1 MENIDKLYDELEKY
15 QNVLYRIK
23 QEGFDYCFKNYSS
36 WKEIEDETFHKL
48 RQDYLDISN
57 ALVEYVNGKIMEIQD
72 NIDEE
77 Q

>member
-1 MENIDKLYDELEKY
+1 MEKIDKLYDELEKY

-23 QEGFDYCFKNYSS
+23 QEGFDYCFKHYSS

-48 RQDYLDISN
+48 RQDYLDISS
-57 ALVEYVNGKIMEIQD
+57 ALVGYVNGKIMEIQD